1 MSTKK
6 TSGNNL
12 TNEVMDL
19 VLKLR
24 KSAKSNKDFTSAD
37 LIRDE
42 LNKLNIEIRDGR
54 SGSDWTLNN

>member
-1 MSTKK
+1 
-6 TSGNNL
+6 
-12 TNEVMDL
+12 MDL